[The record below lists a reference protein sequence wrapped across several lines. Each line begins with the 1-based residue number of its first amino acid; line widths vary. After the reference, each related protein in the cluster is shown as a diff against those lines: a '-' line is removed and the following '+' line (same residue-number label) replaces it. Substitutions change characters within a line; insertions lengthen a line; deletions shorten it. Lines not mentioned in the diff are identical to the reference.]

1 VLSGFKVTLI
11 ILACLCVL
19 AAIAIGFVYLDKYV
33 ISTSPVSYR
42 IGLLELMNA
51 PEWISDELLEAV
63 ASAAGGKEFALDKGS
78 AKFIAENLSQF
89 EWLHSV
95 QVRTTEKTL
104 RVEAKYRRPL
114 AVVNFSRAESRY
126 LVWPGIDDPVLDEGY
141 KGAIVL
147 GHVPLS
153 KLPLVEITG
162 FSSRSEHPAGSVWR
176 DEDVVSATEL
186 LAALTRMDQIST
198 PEAPLLYEIAS
209 IDVSNFG
216 GRSQQDEPHIV
227 LYAKDKTPIYW
238 GAAYGQS
245 SRYLEA
251 MEKEK
256 VAALYTYYKEYG
268 TVQGLSKGISQFID
282 LRQPS
287 LIFPRPTD

>member
-1 VLSGFKVTLI
+1 MLSGFKVTLV

-19 AAIAIGFVYLDKYV
+19 AAIAIGFVYLEKYV
-33 ISTSPVSYR
+33 LFTSPVSYR
-42 IGLLELMNA
+42 IGLLELTDA
-51 PEWISDELLEAV
+51 PEWISDELLESV
-63 ASAAGGKEFALDKGS
+63 ASAAGGKEFTLDKGS
-78 AKFIAENLSQF
+78 AKVVAENLSQF
-89 EWLHSV
+89 EWLYSV
-95 QVRTTEKTL
+95 QVQTTEKTL
-104 RVEAKYRRPL
+104 RVDAEYRRPL
-114 AVVNFSRAESRY
+114 AVVNFSRAESCY
-126 LVWPGIDDPVLDEGY
+126 LAWPGSEDPILDEGY

-147 GHVPLS
+147 GCVPLS

-162 FSSRSEHPAGSVWR
+162 FSSRSDHPAGSVWR
-176 DEDVVSATEL
+176 DEDIVSTVEL

-198 PEAPLLYEIAS
+198 PEAPLLHEIAS
-209 IDVSNFG
+209 IDVSNYG
-216 GRSQQDEPHIV
+216 GRAKPDEPHII

-268 TVQGLSKGISQFID
+268 TVQGLSKGVSQFID
-282 LRQPS
+282 LRQPKLS
-287 LIFPRPTD
+287 FPRPTN

>member
-1 VLSGFKVTLI
+1 M
-11 ILACLCVL
+11 LAG
-19 AAIAIGFVYLDKYV
+19 ISIGFVYLDKYV
-33 ISTSPVSYR
+33 RNVSPVSYR
-42 IGLLELMNA
+42 IGLLELMGA
-51 PEWISDELLEAV
+51 PEWISDELLEAI

-78 AKFIAENLSQF
+78 AELVGENLTRF
-89 EWLHSV
+89 PWLYNV
-95 QVRTTEKTL
+95 KVRTTEKTL

-114 AVVNFSRAESRY
+114 AVVNFSRAQVSY
-126 LVWPGIDDPVLDEGY
+126 LTWPGPDDPVLDHGY

-147 GHVPLS
+147 SHVQLS

-162 FSSRSEHPAGSVWR
+162 FSSRGDRPAGSVWR
-176 DEDVVSATEL
+176 DEDVVSAVEL

-198 PEAPLLYEIAS
+198 PQAPLLYEITS

-216 GRSQQDEPHIV
+216 GRSKPDEAHIV

-256 VAALYTYYKEYG
+256 VASLYTYYKEYG
-268 TVQGLSKGISQFID
+268 TVQGVSKGISQYID
-282 LRQPS
+282 LRQPQRS
-287 LIFPRPTD
+287 FPRPMD

>member
-1 VLSGFKVTLI
+1 MTLI
-11 ILACLCVL
+11 ILAGLCVL
-19 AAIAIGFVYLDKYV
+19 AGIAIGFVYLDKYV
-33 ISTSPVSYR
+33 RNVSPVSYR
-42 IGLLELMNA
+42 IGLLELMGA
-51 PEWISDELLEAV
+51 PEWISDELLEAI

-78 AKFIAENLSQF
+78 AKLVAENLSRF
-89 EWLHSV
+89 EWLYDIKK
-95 QVRTTEKTL
+95 VRTTEKTL
-104 RVEAKYRRPL
+104 RVEAQYRRPL
-114 AVVNFSRAESRY
+114 AVVNFSRAESCY
-126 LVWPGIDDPVLDEGY
+126 LAWPGIDDKMLDKGY

-147 GHVPLS
+147 SHVPVS

-162 FSSRSEHPAGSVWR
+162 FSGRSDHPAGSVWR
-176 DEDVVSATEL
+176 DEDIVSAVEL
-186 LAALTRMDQIST
+186 LAAMARMDEFST

-216 GRSQQDEPHIV
+216 GGARPDEAHIV

-256 VAALYTYYKEYG
+256 VASLYTYYKEYG
-268 TVQGLSKGISQFID
+268 TVQGVSKGISQYID
-282 LRQPS
+282 LRQPQRS
-287 LIFPRPTD
+287 FPRPVD